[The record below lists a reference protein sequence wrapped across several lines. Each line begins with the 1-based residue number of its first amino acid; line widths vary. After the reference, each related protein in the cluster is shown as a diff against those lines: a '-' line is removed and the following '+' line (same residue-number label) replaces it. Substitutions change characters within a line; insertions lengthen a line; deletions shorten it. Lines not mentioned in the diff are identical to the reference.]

1 MYLLFG
7 ILCGFI
13 FFISSGVVLYLFTTQ
28 LGVSFIFN
36 LIIFWSFN
44 LASFLLIP
52 AIANYF
58 YKKGIVQ
65 FSLVLLY
72 LYGVLMPL
80 KNKVR
85 HTVGEIIWQ
94 LLDCGHDANVSLL
107 LARFGH
113 MHDNSSDIYSLS
125 FARYLLRN
133 SDDVSTALRITE
145 SVLSNRKSARA
156 WFIRGVSFYK
166 LGKIK
171 FAIRSLERAREYSNH
186 ENDVI
191 LNGTT
196 YFYLGLCWKKNNNPD
211 YAQDHIL
218 KASVILGHLPVGK
231 EAAGRI

>member
-1 MYLLFG
+1 MLFG

-13 FFISSGVVLYLFTTQ
+13 FFISSGVVLYLFTIQ

-36 LIIFWSFN
+36 LILFWSFN
-44 LASFLLIP
+44 LSTFLLIP
-52 AIANYF
+52 VISSYF
-58 YKKGIVQ
+58 YKKGVVK

-72 LYGVLMPL
+72 LYGFLMPL
-80 KNKVR
+80 RKKVR
-85 HTVGEIIWQ
+85 NIAGEIIWQ
-94 LLDCGHDANVSLL
+94 LLDCGHDAKVSLL

-113 MHDNSSDIYSLS
+113 MHDNFSDMYSLS

-133 SDDVSTALRITE
+133 SDDVSTALRIAE
-145 SVLSNRKSARA
+145 NVLSSRKSARA

-171 FAIRSLERAREYSNH
+171 FAIRSLERAREDSNR
-186 ENDVI
+186 ENDII

-196 YFYLGLCWKKNNNPD
+196 YFYLGLCWKKINNPD

-218 KASVILGHLPVGK
+218 KASVILGSLPVGK
-231 EAAGRI
+231 EAVARI